1 MSFKKSESVMIYFQL
16 KFENPCFN
24 QFSKNSH
31 AKGWWSSWKK
41 LSKIEELWLIRPALV
56 DVDISSFIDKDEGV
70 DKLDTVQLNPRK

>member
-31 AKGWWSSWKK
+31 AKG
-41 LSKIEELWLIRPALV
+41 
-56 DVDISSFIDKDEGV
+56 
-70 DKLDTVQLNPRK
+70 